1 MASASHR
8 FLGLDSST
16 QSLSAIVVDAQ
27 TGEVIADHS
36 VAYGARLP
44 GYGSPHGFLPNADP
58 RVVHSDPLMW
68 VEALDLL
75 LGDLRQRGVD
85 LSRVAGISGAG
96 QQHGSVYLA
105 RSFDQGGRWV
115 VEQPL
120 RDQVAPLLSRRTAPI
135 WMDASTSAECA
146 EIAAAAGGD
155 GKVVALS
162 GSRAIERFTGPQ
174 IRKFWKQQ
182 PADYER
188 TAEIH
193 LVSSFMA
200 SLLAGRSA
208 PIDHGDGAGMNLL
221 DLRTGTWS
229 QELLDATAPGLGR
242 KLRAPIP
249 SPTVVGEIAPY
260 FVKKYGF
267 TAGTP
272 IVAFT
277 GDNPSS
283 LVGMGAALPGKVV
296 VSLGTSDTI
305 FAAMTAP
312 RVDPRG
318 YGHVFGNPAGGF
330 MALVCFANGS
340 LAREE
345 ITRRFGL
352 TWDDF
357 GRAILA
363 QTKPGNRGNMLLPFF
378 APEITPRL
386 TRPAVQWFGGDAF
399 VAGRDA
405 PAAARAVVEAQALSM
420 RLHAAFIGEAVETL
434 LVTGGA
440 SRNPGILRVLA
451 DVFQARIVPL
461 AVATNSSAL
470 GGALRAAAAV
480 GGADWQALFAR
491 FCAPDVAHAV
501 EPDPSTR
508 AVYADLGREFDRRV
522 EAAVASSFVKG

>member
-16 QSLSAIVVDAQ
+16 QSLSAIVIDAQ
-27 TGEVIADHS
+27 TGEVVANHS

-44 GYGSPHGFLPNADP
+44 AYGSPHGFLPSADP

-75 LGDLRQRGVD
+75 LGELRAEGVD
-85 LSRVAGISGAG
+85 LSRIAGISGAG

-105 RSFDQGGRWV
+105 RSFDQAGTWSIDR
-115 VEQPL
+115 PL

-146 EIAAAAGGD
+146 EISAALGGD
-155 GKVVALS
+155 AKVVALS

-193 LVSSFMA
+193 LVSSFVA

-208 PIDHGDGAGMNLL
+208 SIDPGDGAGMDLL
-221 DLRTGTWS
+221 DLNTGAWS
-229 QELLDATAPGLGR
+229 PALLDATAPGLGG
-242 KLRAPIP
+242 KLRPPVPA
-249 SPTVVGEIAPY
+249 STVVGEIAPY

-267 TAGTP
+267 SPGTP

-305 FAAMTAP
+305 FAAMAAP
-312 RVDPRG
+312 RTDPRG

-352 TWDDF
+352 SWDQFADS
-357 GRAILA
+357 ILS
-363 QTKPGNRGNMLLPFF
+363 QTKPGNAGNMLLPFF

-386 TRPAVQWFGGDAF
+386 TRPAVQWFGSDAF
-399 VAGRDA
+399 VAGGDA

-420 RLHAAFIGEAVETL
+420 RLHSAFIGEAVDTL

-440 SRNPGILRVLA
+440 SRNVGILRVLA

-480 GGADWQALFAR
+480 GGADWQGLFSR
-491 FCAPDVAHAV
+491 FCAPDTAHAV
-501 EPDPSTR
+501 EPQPSTR
-508 AVYADLGREFDRRV
+508 AVYAELGREFEGRV